1 MEVSNKFLITVITI
15 AACTNLTGCSSK
27 DTVIPPSTT
36 TISNV
41 YNSRVHSSENQSMR
55 LSVNEQLE
63 YSDTNPDGYTLHNMK
78 RPIYN
83 LLPNPTLYMFVNYKL
98 SEIDRSP
105 IPAFMTEFKMYEKEE
120 YALPSEVNINW
131 GEK

>member
-27 DTVIPPSTT
+27 DNVIPPSTT